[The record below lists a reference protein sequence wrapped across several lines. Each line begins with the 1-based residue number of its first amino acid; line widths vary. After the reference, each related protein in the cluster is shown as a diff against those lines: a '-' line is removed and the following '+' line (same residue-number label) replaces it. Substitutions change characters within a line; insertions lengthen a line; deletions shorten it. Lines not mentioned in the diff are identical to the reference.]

1 MNLIHQQNGQ
11 FLMLV
16 HNNRQASLGRRLWR
30 QALYFMA
37 AAFMAAL
44 QLWVSG
50 VLIMARR
57 SDALLGCNAAAGLI
71 WLWYARRC
79 YVRGNFARMAL
90 AFMGLLGSMGLAAL
104 SLPDVFF

>member
-1 MNLIHQQNGQ
+1 
-11 FLMLV
+11 MLV
-16 HNNRQASLGRRLWR
+16 HNSRQASLGRRLWR

-37 AAFMAAL
+37 TALMAAL

>member
-1 MNLIHQQNGQ
+1 
-11 FLMLV
+11 MLV

-37 AAFMAAL
+37 AALMAAL

-71 WLWYARRC
+71 WLWYAWRC
-79 YVRGNFARMAL
+79 YIRGNFARMAL

>member
-1 MNLIHQQNGQ
+1 
-11 FLMLV
+11 MLV

-37 AAFMAAL
+37 AALMAAL

-57 SDALLGCNAAAGLI
+57 SDALLGYNAAAGLI

>member
-1 MNLIHQQNGQ
+1 
-11 FLMLV
+11 MLV
-16 HNNRQASLGRRLWR
+16 HNSRQASLGRRLWR

-37 AAFMAAL
+37 AALMAAL

>member
-1 MNLIHQQNGQ
+1 
-11 FLMLV
+11 MLV
-16 HNNRQASLGRRLWR
+16 HNNRQASLGRRLWQ

-37 AAFMAAL
+37 AALMAAL

-57 SDALLGCNAAAGLI
+57 SDALLGYNAAAGLI

>member
-1 MNLIHQQNGQ
+1 
-11 FLMLV
+11 MLV

-37 AAFMAAL
+37 AALMAAL

>member
-1 MNLIHQQNGQ
+1 
-11 FLMLV
+11 MLV

-37 AAFMAAL
+37 AALMAAL

-79 YVRGNFARMAL
+79 YMRGNFARMAL